1 MLKLIYKPKWD
12 ITGNETRIYISHMN
26 IYLALK
32 VFSWWK
38 ITRKYQYNDVDI
50 NEHIFLYVMIGQR
63 RTSEYKMKYQNL
75 DKNSARSIS
84 YGSQK

>member
-1 MLKLIYKPKWD
+1 
-12 ITGNETRIYISHMN
+12 MN

-50 NEHIFLYVMIGQR
+50 NEHIFYVMIGQR
-63 RTSEYKMKYQNL
+63 IVDRLISSKYKVNE
-75 DKNSARSIS
+75 IS
-84 YGSQK
+84 RPR

>member
-50 NEHIFLYVMIGQR
+50 NEHIFYVMIGQR
-63 RTSEYKMKYQNL
+63 LISSKHKMNE
-75 DKNSARSIS
+75 IS
-84 YGSQK
+84 RPR

>member
-1 MLKLIYKPKWD
+1 MQKLIYKPKWD

-50 NEHIFLYVMIGQR
+50 NEHIFYVMIGQR
-63 RTSEYKMKYQNL
+63 LLNIKWMKYQDL